1 MKRFF
6 FVVAAILLAT
16 ACRTDSGSGNPEM
29 DRFIDD
35 LLSRMTIEEKIG
47 QMNLSGGDI
56 PGVLLGSTNID
67 DAIRGSMLGS
77 TGWYPVTDL
86 RRMQSIAVNETRMGI
101 PLMCGLD
108 VIHGLGTIFPI
119 PLAMSCMWDTTL
131 VQKSARLAAIEATA
145 KGVCWTYSPMVDI
158 ARDARWGRIA
168 EGAGE
173 DPWLG
178 SRIAA
183 AMVRGYQGENLSD
196 STTILACVKHFALYG
211 AAEAGRDYN
220 TVDMSRLQ
228 MYNDYL
234 PPYKAAV
241 EAGAGSVMSSFNVVD
256 CVPATGNRWL
266 LTDLLRDDWQF
277 DGFVVSDHS
286 SIGEMT
292 THGMGDFQEVSV
304 QALKAGVDMDMM
316 TRGYIRSLKQSLNEG
331 KINMNDIDQACRRIL
346 EAKYK
351 LGLFQDPFRYIDENR
366 EKTEWMTDE
375 SMQFARKLAQK
386 SIVLLSNDE
395 GVLPLQK
402 KGTIAVVGPMAFTK
416 TDLLGM
422 WSFSYCD
429 KSLTIEEAVREAVG
443 NQANVVSSYG
453 CNLTNEPYL
462 ANRSGLSVNEEQSR
476 RYIQDAVSKAKA
488 SDVVIAV
495 VGEPRAWSGEAAC
508 MSDLSLD
515 NSQKELLRA
524 LLATRKPIVLVLANG
539 RPMTLEWE
547 DFNFST
553 IVEAWHGGS
562 QAARALADVLFG
574 DVNPSGKL
582 TTTFPRN
589 MGQIPL
595 YYNSKMTGRPMNP
608 NDKYTSK
615 YLDCPNDPI
624 YPFGYGL
631 SYTDFKYGDIKVG
644 QTELHGEDD
653 VLSVSVDITNTG
665 NFDGEEIVQLYIGDP
680 VASIS
685 RPVKELK
692 GYDKVF
698 IKSGETKTVEFRVTV
713 SALKFYNADLK
724 HVWEPGRF
732 DISVGTNSRDVQTIS
747 VNWFAK

>member
-1 MKRFF
+1 MKKFLF
-6 FVVAAILLAT
+6 IAVAALLAA
-16 ACRTDSGSGNPEM
+16 ACGRNSGSGDPEM

-35 LLSRMTIEEKIG
+35 LISRMTVEEKLG

-56 PGVLLGSTNID
+56 PGVLLGSSNID

-77 TGWYPVTDL
+77 TGWYPVADL
-86 RRMQSIAVNETRMGI
+86 RRMQSIAVNETRIGI

-119 PLAMSCMWDTTL
+119 PLALSCMWDTTL
-131 VQKSARLAAIEATA
+131 VQQSARLAAVEATA

-183 AMVRGYQGENLSD
+183 AMVRGYQGDDLAD
-196 STTILACVKHFALYG
+196 STTILSCVKHFALYG

-220 TVDMSRLQ
+220 TVDMSRIQ
-228 MYNDYL
+228 MYNDYM

-241 EAGAGSVMSSFNVVD
+241 EAGVGSVMSSFNVVD

-266 LTDLLRDDWQF
+266 LTELLRDEWGF

-292 THGMGDFQEVSV
+292 SHGMGDFQDVSV
-304 QALKAGVDMDMM
+304 QALKAGLDMDMM
-316 TRGYIRSLKQSLNEG
+316 TRGYIRSLKQSLSEG
-331 KINMNDIDQACRRIL
+331 RVSMKDIDQACRRIL

-351 LGLFQDPFRYIDENR
+351 LGLFEDPFRYIDEER

-386 SIVLLSNDE
+386 SIVLLRNDE
-395 GVLPLQK
+395 KLLPLQK
-402 KGTIAVVGPMAFTK
+402 KGKIAVVGPMAFTK

-443 NQANVVSSYG
+443 DKAEIVSSYG
-453 CNLTNEPYL
+453 CNLTNEPFL
-462 ANRSGLSVNEEQSR
+462 AQRSGLQVDEEQSR
-476 RYIQDAVSKAKA
+476 RYIREAVSKACA
-488 SDVVIAV
+488 SDVVVAV
-495 VGEPRAWSGEAAC
+495 VGEPRSWSGEAAC
-508 MSDLSLD
+508 MSDISLD
-515 NSQKELLRA
+515 ASQKELLSA
-524 LLATRKPIVLVLANG
+524 LLETGKPIVLVLANG

-547 DFNFST
+547 DSNFGT

-582 TTTFPRN
+582 TATFPRN

-595 YYNSKMTGRPMNP
+595 YYNAKKTGRPMNP
-608 NDKYTSK
+608 DDYFTSK
-615 YLDCPNDPI
+615 YLDCPNDPV

-631 SYTDFKYGDIKVG
+631 SYTEFKYGDIHVDR
-644 QTELHGEDD
+644 TELYGEKDA
-653 VLSVSVDITNTG
+653 LTVSVDVTNAG
-665 NFDGEEIVQLYIGDP
+665 RYDGEEIVQLYIGDP

-698 IKSGETKTVEFRVTV
+698 IKAGETKTVEFRVTV
-713 SALKFYNADLK
+713 SDLKFYNADLK

-732 DISVGTNSRDVQTIS
+732 NISVGTNSHDVQTVS
-747 VNWFAK
+747 VNWSI